1 MKSHVDT
8 LEKVAGQKQKAA
20 CKGRVWASK
29 ERRETEKYRAGE
41 LLTAG
46 VCCRLKSRG
55 LQGKQIAKE
64 SGRKGKIKKKKIGVD
79 KQEKIR
85 PGGNFS

>member
-1 MKSHVDT
+1 MSGSQVSSFEDKMRMKSHVDT

-55 LQGKQIAKE
+55 L
-64 SGRKGKIKKKKIGVD
+64 
-79 KQEKIR
+79 
-85 PGGNFS
+85 